1 MSVFRWPG
9 SEGNGRMDVVV
20 FVFQGLIEM
29 PAAFS
34 DFQVEENLFLSQEK
48 HFFLW
53 FRRPQSDSSLCPSL
67 ASVLRFVI
75 SSNRLWLEPLCR
87 WWWDSQDKPSRSFV
101 TLTSTRL
108 SLESWPMKAGKCV
121 SSECHFLLETLG
133 WPFCLLLRANT
144 FSLVTLRN
152 CPPPPSE
159 NSFPPEK
166 REERSKRKGRMRRN

>member
-1 MSVFRWPG
+1 MNVFRWPG

-53 FRRPQSDSSLCPSL
+53 FRWPQSNSSLCPSL
-67 ASVLRFVI
+67 ASVPSFVI

-87 WWWDSQDKPSRSFV
+87 WWWDSQDKPSLLCHTHLNLPLPWVSANER
-101 TLTSTRL
+101 
-108 SLESWPMKAGKCV
+108 AGKCV

-152 CPPPPSE
+152 CPPPSE
-159 NSFPPEK
+159 NSFPA
-166 REERSKRKGRMRRN
+166 